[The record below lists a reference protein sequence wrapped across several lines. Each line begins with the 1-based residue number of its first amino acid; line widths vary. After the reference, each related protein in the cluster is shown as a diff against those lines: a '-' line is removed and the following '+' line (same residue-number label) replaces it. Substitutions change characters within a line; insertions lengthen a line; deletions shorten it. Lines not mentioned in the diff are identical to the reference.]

1 LLTLLMKKYLKHIE
15 ILHRSC
21 AKQVQLIGHC
31 VCSPLACRWQVQVYL
46 SCNITHVLSDSVY
59 TAKLAHVSSNGNLH
73 FDYHALQ
80 NTDAAGPKT
89 MFQLAFLVVLVE
101 SPIFQ
106 QSCHGSLSHRKL
118 QCLL

>member
-1 LLTLLMKKYLKHIE
+1 MLTLLMKKYLKHIE

-46 SCNITHVLSDSVY
+46 SCIITHVLSDSVY

-80 NTDAAGPKT
+80 MQTLQDQRQCSNLPFLLFLLKAPYSSKAA
-89 MFQLAFLVVLVE
+89 MA
-101 SPIFQ
+101 
-106 QSCHGSLSHRKL
+106 H
-118 QCLL
+118 